1 MFLTLLRNNEKS
13 IDFVVKLLN
22 SVFSSKLE
30 YLKRSISRFVLF
42 WPCKDRW
49 PEQNIA
55 GYKSP
60 QVYWT
65 KSLLDIVTHYTS
77 PAVVSCK
84 CHSFQLLDPLANNVL
99 EIGSTEQC
107 AVSVQWQQ
115 ASWISQIS
123 ASLLEA
129 LQCCRMIQKSGGRG
143 TECVELVLR

>member
-1 MFLTLLRNNEKS
+1 MRF
-13 IDFVVKLLN
+13 
-22 SVFSSKLE
+22 
-30 YLKRSISRFVLF
+30 ISRFVLF
-42 WPCKDRW
+42 WPCKDRC
-49 PEQNIA
+49 PEQNIT

-65 KSLLDIVTHYTS
+65 KSLLVVTHYTS

-107 AVSVQWQQ
+107 AVLVQWQQ

-129 LQCCRMIQKSGGRG
+129 LQCRRKVQKSGGVTNVRSKSKGRG
-143 TECVELVLR
+143 AISNARSIDRPDFVSNSAEIWEGGK